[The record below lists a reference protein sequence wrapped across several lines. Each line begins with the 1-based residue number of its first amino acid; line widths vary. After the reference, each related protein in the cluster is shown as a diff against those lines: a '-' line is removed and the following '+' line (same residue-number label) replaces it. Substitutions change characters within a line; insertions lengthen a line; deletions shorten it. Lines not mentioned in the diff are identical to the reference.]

1 MATASNRLYLRLKQ
15 DIITGVLSPSQSFS
29 EAEFAKRYRASRTP
43 VREACRL
50 LQNEGFITI
59 IPFRGYFVAP
69 LTGLEF
75 QNLQELQFLVDPA
88 AAVLA
93 TGRATAEQV
102 RKMES
107 YARYEYKVGTKT
119 SFYEFLQRNFKLHV
133 AIAQATGNRELT
145 AVVVNVHTRLMRYF
159 YPGLFLGDY
168 GPDLVAEHCRIV
180 EAIRKRNPQKARQ
193 LAEEHVAN
201 TMNRS
206 SKLMFTVAQAHLV
219 EQGQNSDAFTGPTF
233 QSTVEWE
240 SLGRD
245 YGI

>member
-1 MATASNRLYLRLKQ
+1 MATASNHLYLRLKQ
-15 DIITGVLSPSQSFS
+15 DIITGALSPSQSFS
-29 EAEFAKRYRASRTP
+29 EAEFAKRYRVSRTP

-75 QNLQELQFLVDPA
+75 HNLQELQFLVDPA

-93 TGRATAEQV
+93 TRRATAEQV

-107 YARYEYKVGTKT
+107 YSRYEYKVGTKA

-133 AIAQATGNRELT
+133 GIAQATGNRELT

-168 GPDLVAEHCRIV
+168 
-180 EAIRKRNPQKARQ
+180 
-193 LAEEHVAN
+193 
-201 TMNRS
+201 
-206 SKLMFTVAQAHLV
+206 
-219 EQGQNSDAFTGPTF
+219 
-233 QSTVEWE
+233 
-240 SLGRD
+240 
-245 YGI
+245 